1 MDNVIHTDKLTKVY
15 PGNVRALD
23 GLSLDV
29 QRGEIFGYLGPNGAG
44 KTTTIRLL
52 LDFIRPTTGK
62 ASVLGL
68 DARADSI
75 AIKRRIGYLP
85 GELNLWDNQTAQQI
99 IRFIGEARGSYDVGY
114 VNELAERLQFD
125 LTKKVRSYSS
135 GNKRKLGL
143 IIALMNKP
151 DLLILDEPTSG
162 LDPLVQQTFYQLMQ
176 EIRAEGRTVF
186 MSSHILGEVQAICD
200 RVAILRGGQLQ
211 AVQRVDELMHAD
223 FRHVKLYFREPVSAA
238 TLANVPGVI
247 AVSGDGDTL
256 SLQLSGDFDPLLR
269 ALSDH
274 YIKDITVQEPTLE
287 EVFLKFYSAQPAVN
301 NHRQNGG
308 VQS

>member
-1 MDNVIHTDKLTKVY
+1 M
-15 PGNVRALD
+15 
-23 GLSLDV
+23 

-52 LDFIRPTTGK
+52 LDFIRPTSGK

-68 DARADSI
+68 DARVDSI
-75 AIKRRIGYLP
+75 AIKQRTGYLP

-99 IRFIGEARGSYDVGY
+99 IRFVGEARGSYEVAY
-114 VNELAERLQFD
+114 VNQLAERLQFD

-143 IIALMNKP
+143 ILALMNKP

-211 AVQRVDELMHAD
+211 AVQRVDELMRAD
-223 FRHVKLYFREPVSAA
+223 FRHVTLYFREPVSVETVAK
-238 TLANVPGVI
+238 LPGVS
-247 AVSGDGDTL
+247 AASSDGNAI

-269 ALSDH
+269 AVSEH
-274 YIKDITVQEPTLE
+274 YLKDVMVQEPTLE